1 MQVSVKDLNGNVINK
16 VELPPQ
22 FNEEI
27 RYDLIQRAFLA
38 LQSHKRQPYGA
49 SPIAGKQHSAW
60 TSKRRRSYRTSYG
73 KGISRVSRA
82 VIMRRGNWFYWV
94 ARNIAQAVKGKK
106 AHPPKAEKDWYE
118 KINKKERR
126 KAIRSALAATTV
138 LDLVKA
144 RGHLYEGETPIIV
157 SDDFEKLEKVK
168 DIKKVFLNLGLEKEL
183 ERISEIKRRAGK
195 GKRRGRAYIE
205 KKGPLVVVSDYNE
218 KLFKALDN
226 IPGVDVVEVK
236 DLNVELL
243 APGAKPG
250 RLMVITPKALQI
262 MKEKN
267 LFY

>member
-1 MQVSVKDLNGNVINK
+1 MQVSIKGLDGNTVGQI
-16 VELPPQ
+16 ELPPQ

-27 RYDLIQRAFLA
+27 RFDLIKRAFLA
-38 LQSHKRQPYGA
+38 IQSHKRQPYGA
-49 SPIAGKQHSAW
+49 STIAGKQASAW

-82 VIMRRGNWFYWV
+82 VFIRRGNAFIWF

-138 LDLVKA
+138 LDLVKQ
-144 RGHLYEGETPIIV
+144 RGHLYDGQVPLVV
-157 SDDFEKLEKVK
+157 SDEFEKLQKVK
-168 DIKKVFLNLGLEKEL
+168 EVKDVFIKLGLEKEL
-183 ERISEIKRRAGK
+183 ERIYDIKRRAGK

-205 KKGPLVVVSDYNE
+205 RKGPLVVVSDYNE

-243 APGAKPG
+243 APGAQPG
-250 RLMVITPKALQI
+250 RLTIFTPSALQI
-262 MKEKN
+262 MQEKK

>member
-1 MQVSVKDLNGNVINK
+1 MQAIVKDLNGNAINK
-16 VELPPQ
+16 IELPPQ

-27 RYDLIQRAFLA
+27 RYDLIRRAFLA
-38 LQSHKRQPYGA
+38 IQSHKRQPYGA
-49 SPIAGKQHSAW
+49 SPIAGKQASAW

-73 KGISRVSRA
+73 RGISRVSRA
-82 VIMRRGNWFYWV
+82 VLVKRGNYFIWV

-106 AHPPKAEKDWYE
+106 AHPPKAEKVWYE
-118 KINKKERR
+118 DINKKERR
-126 KAIRSALAATTV
+126 KAIRSALAATTI

-144 RGHLYEGETPIIV
+144 RGHKYNGEVPIVV
-157 SDDFEKLEKVK
+157 SSDFENLGKTKEIQKVL
-168 DIKKVFLNLGLEKEL
+168 VNLGLKEEL
-183 ERISEIKRRAGK
+183 ERIYDIKRRAGK

-205 KKGPLVVVSDYNE
+205 RKGPLVVVSDYNE

-243 APGAKPG
+243 APGAQAG
-250 RLMVITPKALQI
+250 RLTIFTDKALEI

-267 LFY
+267 LFF